1 MNLTKYVACI
11 CEGAAEKAIMEIL
24 LDADKLIFKR
34 DDLLEGELLRC
45 RSGKNFEEQH
55 LRKGFTEKI
64 TVLRILDSRREQFR
78 LSKAYEHK
86 IEIINVITAPEI
98 EMLVIF
104 NEDKYEEYKK
114 SGKKPS
120 DFCKTDLKYPN
131 VKSTDFV
138 KRYPVP
144 PFLLLPLLG
153 LKSRSICNPVF
164 SSVYFIPA
172 IFLSIVI
179 ADWFCISFVMC
190 VYVSSAVSTVLCPR
204 MSASVFT
211 SIPFSNA
218 IVAKV
223 CLIS

>member
-1 MNLTKYVACI
+1 MMNLTKYVACI

-86 IEIINVITAPEI
+86 IEIINVITAQEI

-104 NEDKYEEYKK
+104 NED
-114 SGKKPS
+114 
-120 DFCKTDLKYPN
+120 N
-131 VKSTDFV
+131 
-138 KRYPVP
+138 
-144 PFLLLPLLG
+144 LLLETHIMIQQSLSCILQMMNLLS
-153 LKSRSICNPVF
+153 L
-164 SSVYFIPA
+164 
-172 IFLSIVI
+172 
-179 ADWFCISFVMC
+179 
-190 VYVSSAVSTVLCPR
+190 
-204 MSASVFT
+204 
-211 SIPFSNA
+211 
-218 IVAKV
+218 
-223 CLIS
+223 

>member
-1 MNLTKYVACI
+1 MMDLTKYVACI

-64 TVLRILDSRREQFR
+64 TVLRILDSRREQFK

-86 IEIINVITAPEI
+86 IEVINVITAPEI

-104 NEDKYEEYKK
+104 NEGKYEEYKK
-114 SGKKPS
+114 SDKKPS
-120 DFCKTDLKYPN
+120 DYCKTDLKYPN

-138 KRYPVP
+138 KRYFADVTS
-144 PFLLLPLLG
+144 L
-153 LKSRSICNPVF
+153 I
-164 SSVYFIPA
+164 A
-172 IFLSIVI
+172 SIVE
-179 ADWFCISFVMC
+179 
-190 VYVSSAVSTVLCPR
+190 YRRVSN
-204 MSASVFT
+204 
-211 SIPFSNA
+211 IPSGEYTLSDLL
-218 IVAKV
+218 K
-223 CLIS
+223 